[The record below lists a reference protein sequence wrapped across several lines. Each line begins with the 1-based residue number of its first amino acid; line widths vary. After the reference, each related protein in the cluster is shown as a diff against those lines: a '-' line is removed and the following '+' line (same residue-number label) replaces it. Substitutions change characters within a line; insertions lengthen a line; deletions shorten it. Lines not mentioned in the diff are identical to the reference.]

1 MGFGAACIIAPECI
15 GEGFGDAFIME
26 DPACEDDMWED
37 DIWEDDIWDA
47 GVGEG
52 CAVPIESAMAA
63 LPSATVNAMVKAAI
77 EVFTFLSFAR
87 WLSERTR
94 GNRGR
99 INSDADSSVP
109 RSRGVLPGR
118 AKWRFHSALQLRL
131 PQASMRKRVERSI
144 A

>member
-1 MGFGAACIIAPECI
+1 VGFGAACIIAPECI

-26 DPACEDDMWED
+26 GPACEDDM
-37 DIWEDDIWDA
+37 WEDDIWDA

-63 LPSATVNAMVKAAI
+63 LPSAMVNAMVKAAI

-94 GNRGR
+94 G
-99 INSDADSSVP
+99 
-109 RSRGVLPGR
+109 
-118 AKWRFHSALQLRL
+118 
-131 PQASMRKRVERSI
+131 
-144 A
+144 